1 MTPIGYT
8 DTDTRPLIGRLQ
20 QTSAR
25 AVYHMLMA
33 ASAKDN
39 AIRLLLADDHPMMRD
54 GLKFMLERNPD
65 ITILCEAADGVEAVE
80 KFAQYRPNVVLI
92 DLQMPRMKG
101 LEAIS
106 QIHKIDPQAAIIV
119 LTTFHGDFR
128 AARALAAGATS
139 YLLKSASTAEIVA
152 AVRNAAV
159 GEATISPEVADELS
173 RFSVMQPLTD
183 REIAVLRL
191 IAQGKQNHVISRVLS
206 ISEEAVKSRIK
217 NILQKLDARDRTQA
231 VTVATERGFL
241 S

>member
-1 MTPIGYT
+1 
-8 DTDTRPLIGRLQ
+8 
-20 QTSAR
+20 
-25 AVYHMLMA
+25 MLMA

-173 RFSVMQPLTD
+173 RFSVMQPLTE

-191 IAQGKQNHVISRVLS
+191 IAQGKQNHVISHVLS

>member
-1 MTPIGYT
+1 MP
-8 DTDTRPLIGRLQ
+8 
-20 QTSAR
+20 
-25 AVYHMLMA
+25 MA
-33 ASAKDN
+33 ASPKQTL
-39 AIRLLLADDHPMMRD
+39 IRLLLADDHPMMRD
-54 GLKFMLERNPD
+54 GLRLMLERNKD
-65 ITILCEAADGVEAVE
+65 ITVVCEAADGVEAVE
-80 KFAQYRPNVVLI
+80 KFSKHRPNVVLI
-92 DLQMPRMKG
+92 DLQMPRMQG
-101 LEAIS
+101 FEAIS
-106 QIHKIDPQAAIIV
+106 QIHKIDPEAAIIV
-119 LTTFHGDFR
+119 LTTFQGDFR

-173 RFSVMQPLTD
+173 RFSVMQPLSD

-191 IAQGKQNHVISRVLS
+191 IAQGKQNHAISQVLC

>member
-1 MTPIGYT
+1 M
-8 DTDTRPLIGRLQ
+8 
-20 QTSAR
+20 
-25 AVYHMLMA
+25 MA
-33 ASAKDN
+33 FNS
-39 AIRLLLADDHPMMRD
+39 
-54 GLKFMLERNPD
+54 
-65 ITILCEAADGVEAVE
+65 
-80 KFAQYRPNVVLI
+80 
-92 DLQMPRMKG
+92 
-101 LEAIS
+101 S
-106 QIHKIDPQAAIIV
+106 
-119 LTTFHGDFR
+119 
-128 AARALAAGATS
+128 ARALAAGATS

-173 RFSVMQPLTD
+173 RFSVMQPLTE